1 MKLFLIMEN
10 FKVKDLKEP
19 EFSKVEDIKY
29 NKNGYNL
36 YLKIISK
43 NILIDR
49 KRIDGSIIAICDF
62 IVGDETGVIKM
73 RLRNKNYIDL
83 LKEGDDIIVRNCKV
97 FYISQR
103 IRIQVDAFG
112 KVEINENEKGHIVKE
127 VKKDK
132 NFSEQIVDNF
142 KFSPK
147 QFFNGEE
154 KI

>member
-1 MKLFLIMEN
+1 MEN

-19 EFSKVEDIKY
+19 EFTKVDEIKY

-49 KRIDGSIIAICDF
+49 KRIDGSRIAICDF
-62 IVGDETGVIKM
+62 MVGDETGIIKM
-73 RLRNKNYIDL
+73 RLRNENYIDM

-97 FYISQR
+97 FYISQH

-112 KVEINENEKGHIVKE
+112 KVEINENEKEHIVKE

-132 NFSEQIVDNF
+132 NISDEIIENF
-142 KFSPK
+142 KFNPK
-147 QFFNGEE
+147 
-154 KI
+154 KIFSNKREDLKEIN

>member
-1 MKLFLIMEN
+1 MEN

-19 EFSKVEDIKY
+19 EFSKVDEIKY

-49 KRIDGSIIAICDF
+49 KRIDGTRIAICDF

-112 KVEINENEKGHIVKE
+112 KVEINENEKEHIVKE

>member
-1 MKLFLIMEN
+1 MK
-10 FKVKDLKEP
+10 KEI
-19 EFSKVEDIKY
+19 IK
-29 NKNGYNL
+29 
-36 YLKIISK
+36 I
-43 NILIDR
+43 
-49 KRIDGSIIAICDF
+49 
-62 IVGDETGVIKM
+62 
-73 RLRNKNYIDL
+73 NYIDM

-97 FYISQR
+97 FYISQH

-112 KVEINENEKGHIVKE
+112 KVEINENEKEHIVKE

>member
-1 MKLFLIMEN
+1 MEN
-10 FKVKDLKEP
+10 LKVKDLKEP
-19 EFSKVEDIKY
+19 EFSKVDEIKY

-49 KRIDGSIIAICDF
+49 KRIDGTRIAICDF
-62 IVGDETGVIKM
+62 MVGDETGIIKM
-73 RLRNKNYIDL
+73 RLRNENYIDM

-97 FYISQR
+97 FYISQH

-112 KVEINENEKGHIVKE
+112 KVEINENEKEHIVKE

-132 NFSEQIVDNF
+132 NISDEIIENF
-142 KFSPK
+142 KFNPK
-147 QFFNGEE
+147 QFFTNKREDLKE
-154 KI
+154 IN